1 MRTVFKILIWLVIA
15 AWFVA
20 VMGFVGGE
28 MEEVICS
35 HVDIVLKDSLR
46 NSFVSGA
53 DIRAILEKYDGGIQG
68 YPVNDINTSLLE
80 KEIEK
85 DACIKNAE
93 VYFDVTGRLSVDI
106 YQREPLVRIMPEDG
120 RGFYLD
126 REGHFLP
133 LTPDYTAYVMLASGN
148 IRIPDKI
155 NNLTSI
161 SEFNEKQK
169 AQYKTIIDLYDFSRY
184 VDDHPFWSSQ
194 IVQVYVN
201 DRGEYE
207 LIPRV
212 GAHQI
217 LLGDMNDFRKKLR
230 NLETLYEQG
239 LSSQGWNN
247 YDKINLKYLNQVIC
261 TKR

>member
-28 MEEVICS
+28 MDEVICS
-35 HVDIVLKDSLR
+35 HVDVVLKDSLR
-46 NSFVSGA
+46 NSFVSVA
-53 DIRAILEKYDGGIQG
+53 DIRGILDKYESGIQG
-68 YPVNDINTSLLE
+68 YPVNEINTSLLE
-80 KEIEK
+80 QEIEK
-85 DACIKNAE
+85 DPCIRNAE
-93 VYFDVTGRLSVDI
+93 VYYDVTGRMSIDI
-106 YQREPLVRIMPEDG
+106 YQREPLVRIMPEGG
-120 RGFYLD
+120 RGFYID
-126 REGHFLP
+126 REGYFLP
-133 LTPDYTAYVMLASGN
+133 LAPDYTAYVILANGN
-148 IRIPDKI
+148 IDYPGDFKK
-155 NNLTSI
+155 LPSI
-161 SEFNEKQK
+161 GSFNEKQK
-169 AQYKTIIDLYDFSRY
+169 TQYRTLIDLQDFCRY
-184 VDDHPFWSSQ
+184 IADHPFWSSQ

-217 LLGDMNDFRKKLR
+217 LLGSMEDFRQKLG
-230 NLETLYEQG
+230 NLEALYEQG
-239 LSSQGWNN
+239 LSNQGWNK